1 MNHMR
6 AIAAAACFVT
16 ATAAAQTYPAKQ
28 IRYVVPFPPGGT
40 TDILA
45 RVLGQKL
52 SETWGQPVVIDNRS
66 GATGTIGSDIV
77 AKSPPDGYTLL
88 GGNIATHAISN
99 SLYSKLPYHPLKS
112 FEAVTL
118 LAVIP
123 NVLIVNPAMPVRNVK
138 QFVALA
144 KARPADMRFS
154 SGGSGTSQHLSGE
167 MFNMMIG
174 TKLIHVP
181 YKGGHLAMSDII
193 SGQIEFSFENV
204 PNCLTFIRSGRL
216 RALGVT
222 TATRTATLPEVP
234 PVAETIPGF
243 EVASWQGLFV
253 PAATPTAIVSKLNT
267 EVRRIF
273 NLPDVRARIAD
284 TGADISNNTSD
295 AFTEYIRT
303 ELVKWEK
310 VVKASGARVD

>member
-1 MNHMR
+1 MKHVRN
-6 AIAAAACFVT
+6 IVAAACLFTV
-16 ATAAAQTYPAKQ
+16 TAAAQTYPTKQ

-77 AKSPPDGYTLL
+77 AKAPPDGHTLL
-88 GGNIATHAISN
+88 GGNIATHAIS
-99 SLYSKLPYHPLKS
+99 SGLYSKLPYHPLKS

-174 TKLIHVP
+174 TKLVHVP
-181 YKGGHLAMSDII
+181 YKGGHLAMGDIVN
-193 SGQIEFSFENV
+193 GQIEFSFENV
-204 PNCLTFIRSGRL
+204 PNCLSFIKSGRL

-222 TATRTATLPEVP
+222 TATRTATLPDVP
-234 PVAETIPGF
+234 PVADTIPGF

-253 PAATPTAIVSKLNT
+253 PAATPIAIVSKLNA

-273 NLPDVRARIAD
+273 ILPDVRTRIAD
-284 TGADISNNTSD
+284 TGAEISTTTSE
-295 AFTEYIRT
+295 AFVDYVRAEM
-303 ELVKWEK
+303 VKWEK
-310 VVKASGARVD
+310 VVRASGARQN